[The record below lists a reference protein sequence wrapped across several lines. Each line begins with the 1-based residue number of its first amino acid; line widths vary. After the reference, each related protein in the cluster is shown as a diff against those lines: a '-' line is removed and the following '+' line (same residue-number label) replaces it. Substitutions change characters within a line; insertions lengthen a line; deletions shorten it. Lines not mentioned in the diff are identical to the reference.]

1 MTEDA
6 AVVQWMRNA
15 AHPLSAIAPGNGFAD
30 LRPLD
35 ELVGNAR
42 VVGLGEAAHGAS
54 EFFTLKHRL
63 VEYLV
68 VEHGFTAITWE
79 ASYAGGRPIDDF
91 VRRDAG
97 DGAAALSGQGY
108 LAWDTEEVAAVLDWL
123 RGHNAARAAEQQVA
137 FHGLDSGYNQVGR
150 AAVREYLHRVA
161 PDRLPAVETVFALLE
176 RLEPRW
182 PFRLG
187 EAEAPDLAEAYAG
200 LQRLSEQLADDVDHD
215 AGGPDASELPRGP
228 AGSSG

>member
-1 MTEDA
+1 MTGDA
-6 AVVQWMRNA
+6 AVLQWMRST

-30 LRPLD
+30 LHTLD
-35 ELVGNAR
+35 ELVGDAR
-42 VVGLGEAAHGAS
+42 VVGLGEAAHGAR

-79 ASYAGGRPIDDF
+79 ASSAGSRPIDDF
-91 VRRDAG
+91 VRRGAG

-123 RGHNAARAAEQQVA
+123 RGHNAAARSEEEKVA

-150 AAVREYLHRVA
+150 AAVLEYLHRVA
-161 PDRLPAVETVFALLE
+161 PDRRPAVETVFALLE

-182 PFRLG
+182 PFRIG

-200 LQRLSEQLADDVDHD
+200 LQHLRDQLADDVDHD
-215 AGGPDASELPRGP
+215 AGDSLCRSWLRS